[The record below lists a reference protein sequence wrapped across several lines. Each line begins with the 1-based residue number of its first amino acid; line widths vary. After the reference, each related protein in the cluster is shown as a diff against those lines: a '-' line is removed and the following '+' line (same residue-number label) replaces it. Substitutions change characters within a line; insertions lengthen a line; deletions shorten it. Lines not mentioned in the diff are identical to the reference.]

1 VNGEDCDDS
10 TGHNNCVVLAVD
22 EYKMQWRFLVCA
34 GYPWN
39 FAWVNMPS
47 NPIHRMAI
55 QIASIEKDYMLH
67 HHDGSAC
74 HGFYWTGLIIL
85 FFVGFSVIILGL
97 VSCYRQRESSQN
109 G

>member
-1 VNGEDCDDS
+1 MCIRDS
-10 TGHNNCVVLAVD
+10 HNNCVVLAVD

-55 QIASIEKDYMLH
+55 QVMIAIS
-67 HHDGSAC
+67 STPC
-74 HGFYWTGLIIL
+74 VVFR
-85 FFVGFSVIILGL
+85 FVLTFAPCTDCVD
-97 VSCYRQRESSQN
+97 
-109 G
+109 